1 MKPLEK
7 KLQETIKEGV
17 LVSKG
22 MQPLARKILHSLK
35 TRPTDVPMHF
45 RAASELRP

>member
-7 KLQETIKEGV
+7 KLQETIKDGA

-22 MQPLARKILHSLK
+22 MQPLAKRMLQTLK
-35 TRPTDVPMHF
+35 TKPSNLSVPSPTV
-45 RAASELRP
+45 